1 MTASDTTRG
10 NRTTSTLGTLFK
22 SNIRQYGR
30 LIALIAVMLFFQIAT
45 KGILFRPVNIT
56 NLVLQ
61 NSYII
66 IGALGML
73 LVIVSG
79 WIDLSVGSVVAVI
92 GALAGVLIVRYQ
104 VDWALTVAICLVVG
118 AAIGAFQGYW
128 IARWKIPAFIVTLAG
143 MLIFRGLTFV
153 LLQGESVGPFPV
165 GFQKISS
172 GFIPDLFNGQLNG
185 QPFHLTTMLI
195 GVILSVV
202 LIVMD
207 WRARKNQQKYGF
219 EVTPTLF
226 FVIKNVVITAAVMGF
241 CYLMASYKGLP
252 NILILL
258 AVLIAFYSFLTKQ
271 SVVGR
276 RIYAMGGNEKA
287 AKLSG
292 VNTPRLLFLT
302 FVNMGV
308 LAATAGMVVAAR
320 LNSSTPNAGDGLELD
335 VIAACFIGGA
345 SASGGIGTVMGAVVG
360 AFLMGVLNNGM
371 SIMGLGIDWQKVVKG
386 LVLLAAVFFDVY
398 NKNKNA

>member
-1 MTASDTTRG
+1 MK
-10 NRTTSTLGTLFK
+10 TLTTLFK
-22 SNIRQYGR
+22 NNIRQYGM
-30 LIALIAVMLFFQIAT
+30 LAALIVVMLFFQVVT

-66 IGALGML
+66 TMALGML

-79 WIDLSVGSVVAVI
+79 WIDLSVGSVVAVV
-92 GALAGVLIVRYQ
+92 GALAGVLMVRNQ
-104 VDWALTVAICLVVG
+104 VDWGVTVVICLLVG
-118 AAIGAFQGYW
+118 VAIGAFQGYW
-128 IARWKIPAFIVTLAG
+128 IAYVKIPAFIVTLAG
-143 MLIFRGLTFV
+143 MLIFRGLTFI
-153 LLQGESVGPFPV
+153 LLQGESVGPFPRE
-165 GFQKISS
+165 FQNISS
-172 GFIPDLFNGQLNG
+172 GFIPDIFNGQING
-185 QPFHLTTMLI
+185 QPFHITTILI

-207 WRARKNQQKYGF
+207 WRTRKNQQKYGF

-226 FVIKNVVITAAVMGF
+226 FVVKNLVITAAVMGF

-252 NILILL
+252 DVLVILF
-258 AVLIAFYSFLTKQ
+258 VLVALYTFITSR
-271 SVVGR
+271 SVIGR

-292 VNTPRLLFLT
+292 VNTSRLLFYT

-308 LAATAGMVVAAR
+308 LSALAGLIVAAR
-320 LNSSTPNAGDGLELD
+320 LNSSTPNASDGMELD

-345 SASGGIGTVMGAVVG
+345 SASGGIGTVIGAVVG
-360 AFLMGVLNNGM
+360 AFLVGVLNNGM
-371 SIMGLGIDWQKVVKG
+371 SIMGVGIDWQKVVKG
-386 LVLLAAVFFDVY
+386 LVLLVAVLFDVY
-398 NKNKNA
+398 NKKKNA